1 MNNNN
6 SSKQILLSV
15 LGVAILVVAVVGI
28 SFAAFSYSKTGEVS
42 NTITTGT
49 ITMTYTEPTNGI
61 NLTDAL
67 PITDTAGKALAADNQ
82 MFDFTV
88 SATMSGTANINYA
101 VTAVKTDD
109 STLPDSGVKVY
120 LSKRSDNTSSMT
132 ETPVSEP
139 KYVGDVSE
147 KSLSK
152 VDATVKANTGAILDE
167 YLLDQGTFTT
177 NNESTAKTQSV
188 YYRLRMWVADDYA
201 ETNGGVAGQITSKK
215 YTLKVNVYGAAAQQP

>member
-67 PITDTAGKALAADNQ
+67 PITDAAGKALSGDNNT
-82 MFDFTV
+82 FDFTV
-88 SATMSGTANINYA
+88 TATIAGTTTINYA
-101 VTAVKTDD
+101 ITAVKGDGCTVADD
-109 STLPDSGVKVY
+109 GIKVY
-120 LSKRSDNTSSMT
+120 LTNQNDAEILAPTKVTA
-132 ETPVSEP
+132 
-139 KYVGDVSE
+139 
-147 KSLSK
+147 LSK
-152 VDATVKANTGAILDE
+152 TVSGNAAGAPADQYVLKTGTYTAT
-167 YLLDQGTFTT
+167 GTDH
-177 NNESTAKTQSV
+177 
-188 YYRLRMWVADDYA
+188 YRLRMWVDDDY
-201 ETNGGVAGQITSKK
+201 VAPATSQK
-215 YTLKVNVYGAAAQQP
+215 YILKVNVYGAAAAQ

>member
-67 PITDTAGKALAADNQ
+67 PITDDAGKALKGDGKT
-82 MFDFTV
+82 FDFTV
-88 SATMSGTANINYA
+88 GATIAGDTNINY
-101 VTAVKTDD
+101 VISAVKDAASD
-109 STLPDSGVKVY
+109 LPDSGVKVY
-120 LSKRSDNTSSMT
+120 LTATSGET
-132 ETPVSEP
+132 ETAVLGPKLVSQLD
-139 KYVGDVSE
+139 KTVAGN
-147 KSLSK
+147 
-152 VDATVKANTGAILDE
+152 DAGAPADQYILKTGNYTAT
-167 YLLDQGTFTT
+167 GTD
-177 NNESTAKTQSV
+177 N
-188 YYRLRMWVADDYA
+188 YRLRMWVDQNYGSH
-201 ETNGGVAGQITSKK
+201 TNGDNTTEFAKQHK
-215 YTLKVNVYGAAAQQP
+215 YILKVNVYGAAQAQ

>member
-67 PITDTAGKALAADNQ
+67 PITDTAGKALSGDNNT
-82 MFDFTV
+82 FDFTV
-88 SATMSGTANINYA
+88 TATIAGTTTINYA
-101 VTAVKTDD
+101 ITAVKGDGCTLADD
-109 STLPDSGVKVY
+109 GIKVY
-120 LSKRSDNTSSMT
+120 LTDQNDAEVLAPTKVTA
-132 ETPVSEP
+132 
-139 KYVGDVSE
+139 
-147 KSLSK
+147 LSK
-152 VDATVKANTGAILDE
+152 TVAGNDAGAPADQYVLKTGTYSTV
-167 YLLDQGTFTT
+167 GTTT
-177 NNESTAKTQSV
+177 EN
-188 YYRLRMWVADDYA
+188 YRLRMWVADDY
-201 ETNGGVAGQITSKK
+201 VAPATSQQ
-215 YTLKVNVYGAAAQQP
+215 YILKVNVYGAAAAQ